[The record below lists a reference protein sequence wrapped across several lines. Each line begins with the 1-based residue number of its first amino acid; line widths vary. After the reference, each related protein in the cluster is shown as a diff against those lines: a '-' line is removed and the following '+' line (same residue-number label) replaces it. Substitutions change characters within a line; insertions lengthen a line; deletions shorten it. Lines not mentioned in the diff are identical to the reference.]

1 MSGTV
6 AVIAAA
12 VSAGLMVARCA
23 HGEEARRGPAPEREP
38 SAVSA

>member
-12 VSAGLMVARCA
+12 VSAAPAARCA
-23 HGEEARRGPAPEREP
+23 NREEARRGPAPEREP